1 MIENTIQKQIKIIN
15 ECLEWFTLSLHKEKW
30 KWKLMIIDNA
40 TKLYT
45 PLIIDKMSVIQKWL
59 WNVIM
64 HSQNEWYNIYNLL
77 LYLRKQQNESL

>member
-1 MIENTIQKQIKIIN
+1 MIEDTIQKQIDLIN
-15 ECLEWFTLSLHKEKW
+15 NWIEWFTLTLHKDKW
-30 KWKLMIIDNA
+30 KWKLMIIDHF

-64 HSQNEWYNIYNLL
+64 KSQNEWYNIDNLL
-77 LYLRKQQNESL
+77 LYLKQ

>member
-1 MIENTIQKQIKIIN
+1 MIEQTIQKQIDLIN
-15 ECLEWFTLSLHKEKW
+15 NWIKWFTLTLHKWKW
-30 KWKLMIIDNA
+30 KWKLMIIDHF

-64 HSQNEWYNIYNLL
+64 KSQNEWYSIDNLL
-77 LYLRKQQNESL
+77 LYLKQ